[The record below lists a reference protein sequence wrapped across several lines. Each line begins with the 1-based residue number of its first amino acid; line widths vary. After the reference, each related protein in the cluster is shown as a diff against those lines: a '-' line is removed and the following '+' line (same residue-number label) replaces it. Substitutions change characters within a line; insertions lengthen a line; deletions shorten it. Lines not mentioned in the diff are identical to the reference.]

1 MTTCRGCGA
10 LVQPE
15 WDRCKIC
22 GFDGESVED
31 EPSSRGRKRR
41 SRRGRHT
48 HGAPSAAAAAP
59 NAPAGAVAAP
69 PAPSAPVIT
78 FDSPAVARTKTKPAR
93 PRTGGKTEAPVWLL
107 GAGLVAVIVGCLVI
121 IFKEPPDPAPPPT
134 DVPAAETDAAAGA
147 PEWEALGEWTE
158 YSGTTFSVELP
169 GIPLQNTESITVPNV
184 GEMEMRFSTV
194 VATGS
199 TVTVAF
205 APVPDGLRAR
215 PDLVVDG
222 LLRTAAE
229 RLEGEVAATKDV
241 TIDGYTAVR
250 ARVESTVGEVR
261 MAVVVDGENVFL
273 LQADAEDQ
281 GTLYLQRLIDTFDT

>member
-22 GFDGESVED
+22 GFDGEAVE
-31 EPSSRGRKRR
+31 EPAERGRKRR
-41 SRRGRHT
+41 SRRARHPQ
-48 HGAPSAAAAAP
+48 GAPSSNP
-59 NAPAGAVAAP
+59 GGIDLTTAVAAP
-69 PAPSAPVIT
+69 PAPTAPPIS
-78 FDSPAVARTKTKPAR
+78 FEAPAATRTKAARAKAAR
-93 PRTGGKTEAPVWLL
+93 PKGKSEAPVWLL
-107 GAGLVAVIVGCLVI
+107 GAALVAVIVGCLVI
-121 IFKEPPDPAPPPT
+121 IFKEPPKAAPPPS
-134 DVPAAETDAAAGA
+134 DVPAAETDSEAGA
-147 PEWEALGEWTE
+147 PEWEALGEWNE
-158 YSGTTFSVELP
+158 YTAAEFKVELP

-205 APVPDGLRAR
+205 APVPEDLRAR

-222 LLRTAAE
+222 MVRTAAE
-229 RLEGEVAATKDV
+229 RLESEIAATKDV

-250 ARVESTVGEVR
+250 ARVTGAVGEVR
-261 MAVVVDGENVFL
+261 MAIVVDGENVFL
-273 LQADAEDQ
+273 LQADAGDQ
-281 GTLYLQRLIDTFDT
+281 SALYLQRLIDTFDI